1 MNGSAPSTNRRP
13 AIDLTAAA
21 KDFGKR
27 SEQRNFIKKVSRLN
41 DAESAKCDLK
51 IALGLLMSGSN
62 LVRGTQPLATS
73 LVQDESMAQL
83 AGAAFSYALIL
94 YVRVV
99 TNNDDRGRVS
109 VDEGA
114 PQHIKEAH
122 ARIVQLRHKGVGHF
136 GHTVDHPGGALA
148 QDRVLVCDHGD
159 GPFLTHE
166 HYRANYREKNL
177 IDLQQVIDHGL
188 RAVEG
193 IIDERR
199 QIVIN
204 EIRRM
209 STEDKAIINGFA
221 TTSITPEGVG
231 TTLSPS
237 GTGAI

>member
-1 MNGSAPSTNRRP
+1 MNGSAPSTDSRP

-27 SEQRNFIKKVSRLN
+27 GEQRRFIKNVSRLN

-51 IALGLLMSGSN
+51 IANGLFMSGSN
-62 LVRGTQPLATS
+62 LVKGTQPLTTS
-73 LVQDESMAQL
+73 VFQDESMAQL

-99 TNNDDRGRVS
+99 TKNDDRGRVA

-148 QDRVLVCDHGD
+148 RDRVLVCDNGD

-166 HYRANYREKNL
+166 NYRANYREKNL
-177 IDLQQVIDHGL
+177 NDLHQVIDHGL
-188 RAVEG
+188 RAVDG
-193 IIDERR
+193 IIEERR

-204 EIRRM
+204 DIRTM
-209 STEDKAIINGFA
+209 SAEDKAIVNGFA
-221 TTSITPEGVG
+221 TTSITPEGAR
-231 TTLSPS
+231 TILSPS